1 MFIFEIKCQISMKK
15 WINIF
20 TFAYGQG
27 RGEGANPTSNP
38 PYRKYDRKISVF
50 YAFPYESTKLLLNN
64 GDQGDFG
71 FINSF
76 QVDVNVDESSPQ

>member
-1 MFIFEIKCQISMKK
+1 MKK
-15 WINIF
+15 WIKIF

-50 YAFPYESTKLLLNN
+50 YAFPYESKKLLLNN
-64 GDQGDFG
+64 GD
-71 FINSF
+71 
-76 QVDVNVDESSPQ
+76 

>member
-1 MFIFEIKCQISMKK
+1 MFISEIVHNEIKCQISMKK

-50 YAFPYESTKLLLNN
+50 YAFPKQEKYYFSLSFYEHILGSVKVK
-64 GDQGDFG
+64 
-71 FINSF
+71 S
-76 QVDVNVDESSPQ
+76 